1 VIIMNEIFKEYEDK
15 LTPKILEEVKENLP
29 PKASKSV
36 VKKILEAV
44 YAEYLESRADPGES
58 VGLVAS
64 ESIGEQGTQ
73 MTLNTF
79 HLAGVA
85 EMNVTV
91 GLPRIIEILD
101 ARKTIAT
108 PMMEVY
114 LKSPFNKGKD
124 IRKIA
129 MQVKDTK
136 LADVTDEFSINIRDM
151 LVDVILDPKKIDDLG
166 FTVAKV
172 QKLIEKSL
180 KDMNVKAK
188 GNVVTIKLSGK
199 DVGINDVYK
208 LKEKIKNAHV
218 AGVKGV
224 TQVLPVRRKD
234 EFVIITA
241 GSNLKDVFGL
251 EFVDITRTTSND
263 VLAVATFLGI
273 EAARETIIREVL
285 KVIESQGL
293 NIDKRHI
300 ILVAD
305 LMCASGNVQGITRYG
320 IIRDKASVLA
330 RASFETPIKHL
341 ITAALA
347 GEEDLLTSVVENV
360 MLNQAIP
367 IGTGLPGLLSKPKK
381 AK

>member
-1 VIIMNEIFKEYEDK
+1 MNEIFKEYEDK

>member
-1 VIIMNEIFKEYEDK
+1 MNEIFKEYEDK

-285 KVIESQGL
+285 KVIESQG
-293 NIDKRHI
+293 
-300 ILVAD
+300 
-305 LMCASGNVQGITRYG
+305 
-320 IIRDKASVLA
+320 
-330 RASFETPIKHL
+330 
-341 ITAALA
+341 
-347 GEEDLLTSVVENV
+347 
-360 MLNQAIP
+360 
-367 IGTGLPGLLSKPKK
+367 
-381 AK
+381 